1 MDIMFYIAGLGN
13 SLLSYILPFLF
24 VLTMVVFFHE
34 LGHFSVARLF
44 KTKID
49 AFSIG
54 FGPEIFGWYDSQ
66 GTRWKI
72 SWVPLGGYV
81 KFFGDDNAAS
91 TPDREQLED
100 KAAHMSAK
108 DRAACFHFKPLYQ
121 RALIVAAG
129 PFANFLLSI
138 IIFTIVLATYGQQVL
153 SPRVDE
159 VRPGSAAEISGLEQG
174 DLIKVI
180 DGRSIESFSE
190 LQSII
195 TLNADTPL
203 HLIVERSGQEMEL
216 TATPRRGEITDRF
229 GNVHN
234 VGLLGISRQQEAED
248 LVTVRYNPVVAV
260 WKGTEKT
267 WYIIS
272 GTFNYL
278 GRIVTGREDADQLGG
293 PLRIAQVSGQ
303 VASLGFM
310 ALIELAA
317 ILSVSIGLLNLFP
330 IPMLDGGHLLYYGYE
345 AVAGKPLGERVQEMG
360 FRVGLAFVLSLMVFA
375 TWNDLVHLSLF
386 SNISNAVFN

>member
-1 MDIMFYIAGLGN
+1 MFYIAGLGN
-13 SLLSYILPFLF
+13 SLLSYVIPFIF
-24 VLTMVVFFHE
+24 VLTIVVFFHE

-49 AFSIG
+49 SFSIG
-54 FGPEIFGWYDSQ
+54 FGPEIFGWYDSF

-72 SWVPLGGYV
+72 SWIPLGGYV

-91 TPDREQLED
+91 APDRAHLED
-100 KAAHMSAK
+100 KAAHMSAE
-108 DRAACFHFKPLYQ
+108 DRAGCFHFKPLYQ

-138 IIFTIVLATYGQQVL
+138 VIFTLVLSIYGQQVL
-153 SPRVDE
+153 SPRVDD
-159 VRPGSAAEISGLEQG
+159 VRPGSAADSAGMQPG
-174 DLIKVI
+174 DVIKSI
-180 DGRSIESFSE
+180 DGRAIESFSE

-195 TLNADTPL
+195 TLSADTPL
-203 HLIVERSGQEMEL
+203 HLMIERGGRQVEM

-234 VGLLGISRQQEAED
+234 VGLLGISRQPGPGD
-248 LVTVRYNPVVAV
+248 VVTVRYNPVVAL
-260 WKGTEKT
+260 WKGTERT
-267 WYIIS
+267 WYVVS
-272 GTFNYL
+272 GTFHYL
-278 GRIVTGREDADQLGG
+278 GRMIAGKEDAGQLGG

-303 VASLGFM
+303 VASLGFV

-330 IPMLDGGHLLYYGYE
+330 IPLLDGGHLLYYVYE
-345 AVAGKPLGERVQEMG
+345 AVVGKPLGERAQEMG

-375 TWNDLVHLSLF
+375 TWNDLVHLSVFNAL
-386 SNISNAVFN
+386 SQAVFN